1 MAKSKNHTNH
11 NQNFKN
17 HRNGI
22 KPVPKNR
29 YSDSKG
35 VNQIYLKN
43 RRRAIKFDPSI
54 KKDATLTKRI
64 QVLKENKSKIIQAI
78 RNKLIKKSNKVSNDK
93 PAKKTTK
100 QNKD

>member
-22 KPVPKNR
+22 KPVAKTR

-35 VNQIYLKN
+35 VNQIFLKN
-43 RRRAIKFDPSI
+43 KRRATKFDPTVRKSAI
-54 KKDATLTKRI
+54 LTKRI
-64 QVLKENKSKIIQAI
+64 QILRENKAKIILAI
-78 RNKLIKKSNKVSNDK
+78 KNKLIKKS
-93 PAKKTTK
+93 KKGAE
-100 QNKD
+100 

>member
-11 NQNFKN
+11 NQSFKN

-22 KPVPKNR
+22 KPVAKTR

-35 VNQIYLKN
+35 INQIFLKN

-64 QVLKENKSKIIQAI
+64 QILKNNKSKIIEAI
-78 RNKLIKKSNKVSNDK
+78 KRKLTKKDSPAQPAKKIAK
-93 PAKKTTK
+93 PAK
-100 QNKD
+100 N

>member
-11 NQNFKN
+11 NQSFKN

-22 KPVPKNR
+22 KPVPKTK
-29 YSDSKG
+29 YADSKG
-35 VNQIYLKN
+35 VNQIFLKN
-43 RRRAIKFDPSI
+43 RRRAIKFDPTI

-64 QVLKENKSKIIQAI
+64 KVQKDNKAKIIQAI
-78 RNKLIKKSNKVSNDK
+78 RNKLIKKSKKVTSDK
-93 PAKKTTK
+93 AAKKTTK